1 MSKNDSEAIIISAM
15 DRFARIESSSRSLR
29 SRRALRDNRD
39 KPCTPCAREYTSTKE
54 DRRDV
59 RTRTYVDTMKEEEE
73 EASFIRITR
82 RRFFFITVRADCIF
96 LRPSA
101 ARTGGR
107 GGGGV
112 SNPENH
118 VERGPSN
125 HWCSWQSCPASASL
139 VPRLRDP
146 SILDAILAQ
155 KGGRGKD
162 RRKGGCPFY
171 SRAVGTPSPPFLSL
185 PFFTLPPFLL
195 LSSPPFLLFSFHRR
209 DRPFTPPPP
218 SQGPQLFDRPALHN
232 LRLA

>member
-1 MSKNDSEAIIISAM
+1 
-15 DRFARIESSSRSLR
+15 
-29 SRRALRDNRD
+29 
-39 KPCTPCAREYTSTKE
+39 
-54 DRRDV
+54 
-59 RTRTYVDTMKEEEE
+59 MKEEEE

-101 ARTGGR
+101 ARAGGR

-155 KGGRGKD
+155 KGGRGKGSAKRGMSLLFEG
-162 RRKGGCPFY
+162 RRDTISSISFPSFFY
-171 SRAVGTPSPPFLSL
+171 TSSLSPSLFPTLSS
-185 PFFTLPPFLL
+185 L
-195 LSSPPFLLFSFHRR
+195 LSPERSPFH
-209 DRPFTPPPP
+209 PPP